1 MTWQRVLA
9 VMGPT
14 ASGKTRLAV
23 ALAAEMD
30 GELVNADSRQSLVE
44 LAVGVCKPTS
54 VELQGIPCHGL
65 GWSQLG
71 VPFSAA
77 HFRELAGDAMTEIW
91 ARGRMPVVVGGTGL
105 YIRALLSGFDFGG
118 VGPEVARQHAMGSR
132 GNEGAMAITATR
144 SLSQLDPERAQK
156 VDLRNPRRVIRAAEL
171 ARAGVRAGR
180 VHPGWVAQ
188 KLACR
193 VGPAELR
200 QRIAIRSDQ
209 LMAEPL
215 TIEVERLLQQGF
227 SPSLLARSAI
237 GYAEAVDWLAGRC
250 TRSQAV
256 ERLISRTWRYA
267 RAQMTWLRGEPDL
280 TWVDA
285 EASPEEM
292 VRRCL
297 AVVRANQAWE
307 RD

>member
-1 MTWQRVLA
+1 
-9 VMGPT
+9 MGPT

-23 ALAAEMD
+23 ALAREMD

-71 VPFSAA
+71 VAFSVAR
-77 HFRELAGDAMTEIW
+77 FRDLAGDAMTEIW
-91 ARGRMPVVVGGTGL
+91 TRGRTPVVVGGTGL
-105 YIRALLSGFDFGG
+105 YIRALMSGFDFGG
-118 VGPEVARQHAMGSR
+118 VAPDAARQRTIGSR
-132 GNEGAMAITATR
+132 ASESAMAVSATR
-144 SLSQLDPERAQK
+144 ALTQLDPERARN
-156 VDLRNPRRVIRAAEL
+156 VELRNPRRVMRAAEL

-180 VHPGWVAQ
+180 VQPGWATQ

-193 VGPAELR
+193 VGPTELR
-200 QRIAIRSDQ
+200 QRIAIRSDH

-215 TIEVERLLQQGF
+215 TAEVEGLLQQGF

-250 TRSQAV
+250 TRQQAV

-267 RAQMTWLRGEPDL
+267 RAQMTWLRSEPDL

-285 EASPEEM
+285 EASPEEL
-292 VRRCL
+292 VSRCL
-297 AVVRANQAWE
+297 AVVRANQARE
-307 RD
+307 LD

>member
-1 MTWQRVLA
+1 
-9 VMGPT
+9 MGPT

-23 ALAAEMD
+23 ALAREMG
-30 GELVNADSRQSLVE
+30 GELVNADSRQSLLE

-54 VELQGIPCHGL
+54 LELQGIPCHGL

-71 VPFSAA
+71 VPFSVA
-77 HFRELAGDAMTEIW
+77 HFRDLAGDAMTEIW
-91 ARGRMPVVVGGTGL
+91 ARGHMPVVVGGSGL

-118 VGPEVARQHAMGSR
+118 VAPEAARRRTVGSR
-132 GNEGAMAITATR
+132 ASEGAMAVTATR
-144 SLSQLDPERAQK
+144 ALSQLDPERAQS

-180 VHPGWVAQ
+180 VKPGWVPQ

-193 VGPAELR
+193 VGPTELR
-200 QRIAIRSDQ
+200 QRIATRSDH

-215 TIEVERLLQQGF
+215 TTEVEGLLDQGF

-250 TRSQAV
+250 TRQQAV

-267 RAQMTWLRGEPDL
+267 RAQMTWLRREPDL

-292 VRRCL
+292 LSRCL
-297 AVVRANQAWE
+297 AVVGANQARE
-307 RD
+307 LD